1 MRIDNS
7 PFNNGLPPT
16 HPGEHLA
23 DDLDIMEMSADDLDK
38 SLAVPPGTIAA
49 ILEARNGITPVLALR
64 LSHYFGTSARLWMD
78 LQNTYDLKVA
88 MRRCGPEIEKYVQP
102 KRRVSR
108 NDLQTHP

>member
-1 MRIDNS
+1 MRIDDG
-7 PFNNGLPPT
+7 PFSNGLPPT

-23 DDLDIMEMSADDLDK
+23 DDLDK
-38 SLAVPPGTIAA
+38 SLAVPPGTISA

-88 MRRCGPEIEKYVQP
+88 IRRCGPEIEKYVQP
-102 KRRVSR
+102 RLVRRNGR
-108 NDLQTHP
+108 